1 MAEKY
6 RTRQLGINGFTDRI
20 ELKDKPVVT
29 LNDKPVVTLNN
40 KPVVKLND
48 KPE

>member
-29 LNDKPVVTLNN
+29 LNNKPVVTL
-40 KPVVKLND
+40 KD